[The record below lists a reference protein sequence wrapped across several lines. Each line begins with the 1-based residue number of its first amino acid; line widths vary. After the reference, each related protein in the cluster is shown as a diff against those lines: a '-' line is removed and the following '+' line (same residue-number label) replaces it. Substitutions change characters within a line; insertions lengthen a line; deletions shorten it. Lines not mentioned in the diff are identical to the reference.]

1 MQHVRSIAP
10 RLAMALLVTAAGA
23 TAGCKK
29 KADKTPAPTEV
40 KGSAAGTAGTATPP
54 PPPAIDAAAAAVITK
69 AVTPAEAVAATDRT
83 DADKALD
90 AGRKPTEL
98 LTLLHVG
105 EGMRVAELFAGG
117 GYTVE
122 LLARVVGPTGVVYG
136 QNSPDILAKFV
147 EKPWSER
154 LARLASPN
162 IVRVDRELGAPLP
175 DDATNLD
182 LVVMHLVYHDS
193 VWMGVDRT
201 GMNAAIWKALKPGGE
216 FAVIDHSAKDGTGSD
231 AAKELHRIEKKFVQ
245 TEIEQTG
252 FKLDRESDLFAHPE
266 DTRDW
271 SASPSAAADKRG
283 QSDRFVLVFK
293 KPVDAK

>member
-1 MQHVRSIAP
+1 M
-10 RLAMALLVTAAGA
+10 
-23 TAGCKK
+23 
-29 KADKTPAPTEV
+29 
-40 KGSAAGTAGTATPP
+40 
-54 PPPAIDAAAAAVITK
+54 TK
-69 AVTPAEAVAATDRT
+69 AVTPAEAVAAADRT

-90 AGRKPTEL
+90 AGRKPAEL
-98 LTLLHVG
+98 LAVLRVG
-105 EGMRVAELFAGG
+105 EGMRAAELFAGG

-136 QNSPDILAKFV
+136 QNTPDILAKFA

-162 IVRVDRELGAPLP
+162 IVRVDRELGTPLP

-193 VWMGVDRT
+193 VWMGVNRT
-201 GMNAAIWKALKPGGE
+201 GMNTAIWKALKPGGE
-216 FAVIDHSAKDGTGSD
+216 FAVIDHAAKDGTGGD
-231 AAKELHRIEKKFVQ
+231 AAKDLHRIEKKFVQ
-245 TEIEQTG
+245 AEIEQAG

-271 SASPSAAADKRG
+271 SASPSAAGDKRG
-283 QSDRFVLVFK
+283 ESDRFVLVFK

>member
-1 MQHVRSIAP
+1 
-10 RLAMALLVTAAGA
+10 MALLVSAAGT

-29 KADKTPAPTEV
+29 QADKTPAPTEV
-40 KGSAAGTAGTATPP
+40 KGPAAGTATPTPTPTPTP
-54 PPPAIDAAAAAVITK
+54 PTLDAATAAVITK
-69 AVTPAEAVAATDRT
+69 AMTPADAVAAADRT
-83 DADKALD
+83 TDDKALD
-90 AGRKPTEL
+90 AGRKPVEL
-98 LTLLHVG
+98 LTLLRVG

-136 QNSPDILAKFV
+136 QNSPDILAKFA

-154 LARLASPN
+154 LARLAAPN

-175 DDATNLD
+175 DDAADLD

>member
-1 MQHVRSIAP
+1 
-10 RLAMALLVTAAGA
+10 MALLVSAAGTA
-23 TAGCKK
+23 AGCKK
-29 KADKTPAPTEV
+29 QADKTPAPTEV
-40 KGSAAGTAGTATPP
+40 KGPAAGTATPTPTPTPTP
-54 PPPAIDAAAAAVITK
+54 PPLDAATAAVITK
-69 AVTPAEAVAATDRT
+69 AMTPADAVAAADRT
-83 DADKALD
+83 ADDKALD
-90 AGRKPTEL
+90 AGRKPVEL
-98 LTLLHVG
+98 LTLLRVG

-136 QNSPDILAKFV
+136 QNSPDILAKFA

-175 DDATNLD
+175 DDAANLD